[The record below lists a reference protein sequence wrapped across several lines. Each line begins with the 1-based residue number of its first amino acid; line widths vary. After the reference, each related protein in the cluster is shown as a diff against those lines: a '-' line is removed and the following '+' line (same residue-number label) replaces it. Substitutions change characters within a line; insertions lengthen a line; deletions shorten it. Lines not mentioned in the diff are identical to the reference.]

1 MLDKNMLE
9 SSKRNAVLINYSE
22 DENKEK
28 LSKGTSKIGGKPDLP
43 KDFQWFFYKGED
55 YKKRVENRPLSF
67 LMQINCEEVHKY
79 DKESLLP
86 EKGMLYFFYELFTM
100 TWGFSPQDRESAKVF
115 YYDGE
120 IEDLV
125 PADFPEDMEKD
136 CIIPESK
143 INFES
148 MNDYPID
155 FLDYYDPDDSDEEM
169 DRKEK
174 EFEKELE
181 ELGYKADTT
190 KLLGHPELIQGEYWE
205 ECEGVAGKNIYYGSA
220 PIKYGSDE
228 VKKSIKENAK
238 DWILL
243 MQMSELEI
251 GDYGLY
257 FGDSGK
263 IYFNIRKEDLKNKN
277 FDNVWLILQC
287 YYTREGSYEKSF

>member
-9 SSKRNAVLINYSE
+9 TSKRNAILINYSE
-22 DENKEK
+22 EENREK
-28 LSKGTSKIGGKPDLP
+28 LPKGTSKIGGKPDLP
-43 KDFQWFFYKGED
+43 KDFQWFYYKGED
-55 YKKRVENRPLSF
+55 YKKIVENRPLSF

-100 TWGFSPQDRESAKVF
+100 TWGFSPQDKGSAKVF

-143 INFES
+143 IDFES

-169 DRKEK
+169 ERKEK
-174 EFEKELE
+174 EFEKDLE
-181 ELGYKADTT
+181 ELGYKTDTT

-243 MQMSELEI
+243 MQVSELEI

-277 FDNVWLILQC
+277 FNNVWLILQC
-287 YYTREGSYEKSF
+287 Y

>member
-9 SSKRNAVLINYSE
+9 TSKRNAILINYSE

-28 LSKGTSKIGGKPDLP
+28 LPKGTSKIGGKPDLP
-43 KDFQWFFYKGED
+43 KDFQWFYYKGED
-55 YKKRVENRPLSF
+55 YKKIVENRPLSF

-100 TWGFSPQDRESAKVF
+100 TWGFSPQDRGSAKVF

-155 FLDYYDPDDSDEEM
+155 FLDYYDVDDSIEET
-169 DRKEK
+169 RRICVERI
-174 EFEKELE
+174 F
-181 ELGYKADTT
+181 
-190 KLLGHPELIQGEYWE
+190 
-205 ECEGVAGKNIYYGSA
+205 
-220 PIKYGSDE
+220 
-228 VKKSIKENAK
+228 KK
-238 DWILL
+238 
-243 MQMSELEI
+243 
-251 GDYGLY
+251 
-257 FGDSGK
+257 
-263 IYFNIRKEDLKNKN
+263 
-277 FDNVWLILQC
+277 
-287 YYTREGSYEKSF
+287 

>member
-9 SSKRNAVLINYSE
+9 TSKRNAILINYSE
-22 DENKEK
+22 DENREK
-28 LSKGTSKIGGKPDLP
+28 LPKGTSKIGGKPDLP
-43 KDFQWFFYKGED
+43 KDFQWFYYKGED
-55 YKKRVENRPLSF
+55 YKKIVENRPLSF

-100 TWGFSPQDRESAKVF
+100 TWGFSPQDRGSAKVF

-174 EFEKELE
+174 EFEKELD
-181 ELGYKADTT
+181 ELGYKTDTT

-243 MQMSELEI
+243 MQVSELEI

-287 YYTREGSYEKSF
+287 Y

>member
-9 SSKRNAVLINYSE
+9 TSKKNAILINYSE

-28 LSKGTSKIGGKPDLP
+28 LPKGTSKIGGKPDLP
-43 KDFQWFFYKGED
+43 KDFQWFYYKGED
-55 YKKRVENRPLSF
+55 YKKIVENRPLSF

-100 TWGFSPQDRESAKVF
+100 TWGFSPQDRGSAKVF

-120 IEDLV
+120 IEALV
-125 PADFPEDMEKD
+125 PVDFPEDMEKD

-169 DRKEK
+169 ERKEK

-181 ELGYKADTT
+181 ELGYKTDTT

-205 ECEGVAGKNIYYGSA
+205 ECEGVARKNIYYGSA

-277 FDNVWLILQC
+277 FDNVWLTLQC
-287 YYTREGSYEKSF
+287 Y

>member
-9 SSKRNAVLINYSE
+9 TSKRNAILINYSE
-22 DENKEK
+22 DENREK
-28 LSKGTSKIGGKPDLP
+28 LPKGTSKIGGKPDLP
-43 KDFQWFFYKGED
+43 KDFQWFYYKGED

-79 DKESLLP
+79 DEESLLP
-86 EKGMLYFFYELFTM
+86 KKGMLYFFYELFTM
-100 TWGFSPQDRESAKVF
+100 TWGFSPQDRGSAKVF

-120 IEDLV
+120 IKDLIST
-125 PADFPEDMEKD
+125 DFPENIEKD

-143 INFES
+143 IDFES
-148 MNDYPID
+148 MNDYTID
-155 FLDYYDPDDSDEEM
+155 FLDYYDVDDSDEEM

-174 EFEKELE
+174 EFEKDLE
-181 ELGYKADTT
+181 ELGYKIDTT

-205 ECEGVAGKNIYYGSA
+205 ECEGVARKNIYYGSA
-220 PIKYGSDE
+220 PIKYGSDDI
-228 VKKSIKENAK
+228 KKAIKENAK

-243 MQMSELEI
+243 MQVSELEI

-257 FGDSGK
+257 FGDCGK

-287 YYTREGSYEKSF
+287 Y

>member
-9 SSKRNAVLINYSE
+9 TSKRNAILINYSE
-22 DENKEK
+22 DENRKK
-28 LSKGTSKIGGKPDLP
+28 LPKGTSKIGGKPDLP
-43 KDFQWFFYKGED
+43 KVFQWFYYKGED
-55 YKKRVENRPLSF
+55 YKKIVENRPLSF

-100 TWGFSPQDRESAKVF
+100 TWGFSPQDRGSAKVF

-120 IEDLV
+120 IEALV
-125 PADFPEDMEKD
+125 PVDFPEDMEKD

-169 DRKEK
+169 ERKEK

-181 ELGYKADTT
+181 ELGYKTDTT

-205 ECEGVAGKNIYYGSA
+205 ECEGVARKNIYYGSA

-277 FDNVWLILQC
+277 FDNVWLTLQC
-287 YYTREGSYEKSF
+287 Y

>member
-9 SSKRNAVLINYSE
+9 TSKRNAILINYSE
-22 DENKEK
+22 DENREK
-28 LSKGTSKIGGKPDLP
+28 LPKGTSKIGGKPDLP
-43 KDFQWFFYKGED
+43 KDFQWFYYKGED
-55 YKKRVENRPLSF
+55 YKKIVENRPLSF

-100 TWGFSPQDRESAKVF
+100 TWGFSPQDRGSAKVF

-125 PADFPEDMEKD
+125 STNFPEDMEKD

-155 FLDYYDPDDSDEEM
+155 FLDYYDVDDSDEEM
-169 DRKEK
+169 ERKEK

-181 ELGYKADTT
+181 ELGYKVDTT
-190 KLLGHPELIQGEYWE
+190 KLLGYPELIQGEYWE
-205 ECEGVAGKNIYYGSA
+205 ECEGVARKNIYYGSA

-243 MQMSELEI
+243 MQVSELEI

-277 FDNVWLILQC
+277 FDDVWLILQC
-287 YYTREGSYEKSF
+287 Y

>member
-9 SSKRNAVLINYSE
+9 TSKRNAILINYSE
-22 DENKEK
+22 DENREK
-28 LSKGTSKIGGKPDLP
+28 LPKGTSKIGGKPDLP
-43 KDFQWFFYKGED
+43 KDFQWFYYKGED
-55 YKKRVENRPLSF
+55 YKKIVENRPLSF

-100 TWGFSPQDRESAKVF
+100 TWGFSPQDRGSAKVF

-205 ECEGVAGKNIYYGSA
+205 ECEGAAGKNIYYGSA

-287 YYTREGSYEKSF
+287 Y

>member
-9 SSKRNAVLINYSE
+9 TSKRNAILINYSE

-28 LSKGTSKIGGKPDLP
+28 LPKGTSKIGGKPDLP
-43 KDFQWFFYKGED
+43 KDFQWFYYEGED
-55 YKKRVENRPLSF
+55 YKKIVENRPLSF

-86 EKGMLYFFYELFTM
+86 EKGILYFFYELFTM
-100 TWGFSPQDRESAKVF
+100 TWGFSPQDKGSAKVF

-120 IEDLV
+120 IEELV
-125 PADFPEDMEKD
+125 PTDFPEDMEED

-143 INFES
+143 IEFES

-205 ECEGVAGKNIYYGSA
+205 ECEGVARKNIYYGSA

-287 YYTREGSYEKSF
+287 Y

>member
-9 SSKRNAVLINYSE
+9 SSKRNAILINYSE
-22 DENKEK
+22 DENKEN
-28 LSKGTSKIGGKPDLP
+28 LPKGTSKIGGKPDLP
-43 KDFQWFFYKGED
+43 KDFQWFYYNGED
-55 YKKRVENRPLSF
+55 YKKIVENRPLSF

-100 TWGFSPQDRESAKVF
+100 TWGFSPQDRGSAKFF

-125 PADFPEDMEKD
+125 PADFPEDMEED

-205 ECEGVAGKNIYYGSA
+205 ECEGVARKNIYYGSA

-277 FDNVWLILQC
+277 FDDVWLILQC
-287 YYTREGSYEKSF
+287 Y

>member
-9 SSKRNAVLINYSE
+9 SSKRNAILINYSE
-22 DENKEK
+22 EENREK
-28 LSKGTSKIGGKPDLP
+28 LPKGTSKVGGKPDLP
-43 KDFQWFFYKGED
+43 KDFQWFYYKGED
-55 YKKRVENRPLSF
+55 YKKIVENRPLSF

-100 TWGFSPQDRESAKVF
+100 TWGFSPQDRGSAKFF

-125 PADFPEDMEKD
+125 PADFPEDMEED

-277 FDNVWLILQC
+277 FDDVWLILQC
-287 YYTREGSYEKSF
+287 Y

>member
-9 SSKRNAVLINYSE
+9 TSKRNAILINYSE
-22 DENKEK
+22 EENKEK
-28 LSKGTSKIGGKPDLP
+28 LLKGTSKIGGKPDLP
-43 KDFQWFFYKGED
+43 KDFQWFYYNGED
-55 YKKRVENRPLSF
+55 YKKIVENRPLSF

-100 TWGFSPQDRESAKVF
+100 TWGFSPQDRGSAKVF

-125 PADFPEDMEKD
+125 SADFPEDMEKD

-174 EFEKELE
+174 EFEKELD

-243 MQMSELEI
+243 MQVSELEI

-287 YYTREGSYEKSF
+287 Y

>member
-9 SSKRNAVLINYSE
+9 NSKRNAVLINYSDE
-22 DENKEK
+22 ENKK
-28 LSKGTSKIGGKPDLP
+28 PLPKGTSKIGGKPDLP
-43 KDFQWFFYKGED
+43 KDFQWFYYEGED
-55 YKKRVENRPLSF
+55 YKKRVVNRPLSF

-100 TWGFSPQDRESAKVF
+100 TWGFSPQDKGSAKVF
-115 YYDGE
+115 YYDGNTE
-120 IEDLV
+120 ELV
-125 PADFPEDMEKD
+125 STDFPKDMDKD

-155 FLDYYDPDDSDEEM
+155 YYDCYDVDDSDEEM

-174 EFEKELE
+174 ELEKELD

-220 PIKYGSDE
+220 PIKYGSNE
-228 VKKSIKENAK
+228 VKKYIKENAK

-277 FDNVWLILQC
+277 FDDVWLILQC
-287 YYTREGSYEKSF
+287 Y

>member
-9 SSKRNAVLINYSE
+9 TSKRNAILINYSE
-22 DENKEK
+22 DENREK
-28 LSKGTSKIGGKPDLP
+28 LPKGTSKIGGKPDLP
-43 KDFQWFFYKGED
+43 KDFQWFYYKGED
-55 YKKRVENRPLSF
+55 YKKIVENRPLSF

-100 TWGFSPQDRESAKVF
+100 TWGFSPQDRGSAKVF

-125 PADFPEDMEKD
+125 PVDFPEDMEKD

-174 EFEKELE
+174 EFEKELD

-205 ECEGVAGKNIYYGSA
+205 ECEGAARKNIYYGSA

-228 VKKSIKENAK
+228 VKNSIKENAK

-277 FDNVWLILQC
+277 FDDVWLILQC
-287 YYTREGSYEKSF
+287 Y

>member
-9 SSKRNAVLINYSE
+9 TSKRNAILINYSE

-28 LSKGTSKIGGKPDLP
+28 LPKGTSKIGGKPDLP
-43 KDFQWFFYKGED
+43 KDFQWFYYKGED

-100 TWGFSPQDRESAKVF
+100 TWGFSPQDRGSAKVF

-125 PADFPEDMEKD
+125 PADFPEDIEKD

-143 INFES
+143 IDFES

-155 FLDYYDPDDSDEEM
+155 FLDYYDVDDSDEEM
-169 DRKEK
+169 ERKEK
-174 EFEKELE
+174 EFEKELD
-181 ELGYKADTT
+181 ELGYKSDTT

-205 ECEGVAGKNIYYGSA
+205 ECEGTARKNIYYGSA

-243 MQMSELEI
+243 MQISELEI

-287 YYTREGSYEKSF
+287 Y

>member
-9 SSKRNAVLINYSE
+9 TSKKNAILINYSE

-28 LSKGTSKIGGKPDLP
+28 LPKGTSKIGGKPDLP
-43 KDFQWFFYKGED
+43 KDFQWFYYNGED
-55 YKKRVENRPLSF
+55 YKKIVENRPLSF

-100 TWGFSPQDRESAKVF
+100 TWGFSPQDRGSAKVF

-125 PADFPEDMEKD
+125 PADFPEDMEED

-174 EFEKELE
+174 ELD

-243 MQMSELEI
+243 MQVSELEI

-277 FDNVWLILQC
+277 FDDVWLILQC
-287 YYTREGSYEKSF
+287 Y

>member
-1 MLDKNMLE
+1 M
-9 SSKRNAVLINYSE
+9 
-22 DENKEK
+22 KEK
-28 LSKGTSKIGGKPDLP
+28 II
-43 KDFQWFFYKGED
+43 
-55 YKKRVENRPLSF
+55 KKRVKNRPLSF

-169 DRKEK
+169 NRKEK
-174 EFEKELE
+174 EFEKELD

-205 ECEGVAGKNIYYGSA
+205 ECEGVARKNIYYGSA
-220 PIKYGSDE
+220 PIKYSSDE

-277 FDNVWLILQC
+277 FDDVWLILQC
-287 YYTREGSYEKSF
+287 Y

>member
-9 SSKRNAVLINYSE
+9 TSKKNAILINYSE

-28 LSKGTSKIGGKPDLP
+28 LPKGTSKIGGKPDLP
-43 KDFQWFFYKGED
+43 KDFQWFYYNGED
-55 YKKRVENRPLSF
+55 YKKIVENRPLSF

-100 TWGFSPQDRESAKVF
+100 TWGFSPQDRGSAKVF
-115 YYDGE
+115 YYNGE

-143 INFES
+143 IDFES

-205 ECEGVAGKNIYYGSA
+205 ECEGAAGKNIYYGSA

-228 VKKSIKENAK
+228 VKKFIKENAK

-277 FDNVWLILQC
+277 FDDVWLILQC
-287 YYTREGSYEKSF
+287 Y

>member
-9 SSKRNAVLINYSE
+9 TSKRNAILINYSE
-22 DENKEK
+22 DENREK
-28 LSKGTSKIGGKPDLP
+28 LPKGTSKIGGKPDLP
-43 KDFQWFFYKGED
+43 KDFQWFYYKGED
-55 YKKRVENRPLSF
+55 YKKIVENRPLSF

-100 TWGFSPQDRESAKVF
+100 TWGFSPQDRGSAKVF

-125 PADFPEDMEKD
+125 STDFPEDMEKD

-155 FLDYYDPDDSDEEM
+155 FLDYYDVDDSDEEM
-169 DRKEK
+169 ERKEK
-174 EFEKELE
+174 EFEKDLE
-181 ELGYKADTT
+181 ELGYKTDTI

-277 FDNVWLILQC
+277 FDDVWLILQC
-287 YYTREGSYEKSF
+287 Y

>member
-9 SSKRNAVLINYSE
+9 TSKRNAILINYSE
-22 DENKEK
+22 DENREK
-28 LSKGTSKIGGKPDLP
+28 LPKGTSKIGGKPDLP
-43 KDFQWFFYKGED
+43 KDFQWFYYKGED
-55 YKKRVENRPLSF
+55 YKKIVENRPLSF

-100 TWGFSPQDRESAKVF
+100 TWGFSPQDRGSAKVF

-125 PADFPEDMEKD
+125 PTDFPKDMEKD

-143 INFES
+143 IDFES

-155 FLDYYDPDDSDEEM
+155 FLDYYDDDDSIEETR
-169 DRKEK
+169 RKEK

-181 ELGYKADTT
+181 ELGYKTDTT

-205 ECEGVAGKNIYYGSA
+205 ECEGVARKNIYYGSA

-228 VKKSIKENAK
+228 IKKSIKENAK

-287 YYTREGSYEKSF
+287 Y

>member
-9 SSKRNAVLINYSE
+9 TSKRNAILINYSE

-28 LSKGTSKIGGKPDLP
+28 LPKGTSKIGGKPDLP
-43 KDFQWFFYKGED
+43 KDFQWFYYKRED
-55 YKKRVENRPLSF
+55 YKKIVENRPLSF

-125 PADFPEDMEKD
+125 STDFPEDMEKD

-174 EFEKELE
+174 EFEKDLK
-181 ELGYKADTT
+181 ELGYKTDTT

-205 ECEGVAGKNIYYGSA
+205 ECEGVARKNIYYGSA

-287 YYTREGSYEKSF
+287 Y

>member
-9 SSKRNAVLINYSE
+9 NSKRNAVLINYSDE
-22 DENKEK
+22 ENKK
-28 LSKGTSKIGGKPDLP
+28 PLSKGTSKIGGKPDLP
-43 KDFQWFFYKGED
+43 KDFQWFYYEGED
-55 YKKRVENRPLSF
+55 YKKRVVNRPLSF

-100 TWGFSPQDRESAKVF
+100 TWGFSPQDKGSAKVF
-115 YYDGE
+115 YYDGNTE
-120 IEDLV
+120 ELV
-125 PADFPEDMEKD
+125 STNFPKDMDKD

-155 FLDYYDPDDSDEEM
+155 YYDCYDVDDSDEEM

-174 EFEKELE
+174 ELEKELD

-190 KLLGHPELIQGEYWE
+190 KLLGHPELIQGKYWE

-228 VKKSIKENAK
+228 IKKSIKENAK

-277 FDNVWLILQC
+277 FDDVWLILQC
-287 YYTREGSYEKSF
+287 Y

>member
-9 SSKRNAVLINYSE
+9 TSKRNAILINYSE
-22 DENKEK
+22 EENKEK
-28 LSKGTSKIGGKPDLP
+28 LLKGTSKIGGKPDLP
-43 KDFQWFFYKGED
+43 KDFQWFYYNGED
-55 YKKRVENRPLSF
+55 YKKIVENRPLSF

-100 TWGFSPQDRESAKVF
+100 TWGFSPQDRGSAKVF

-125 PADFPEDMEKD
+125 PADFSEDMEED

-174 EFEKELE
+174 ELD

-243 MQMSELEI
+243 MQVSELEI

-287 YYTREGSYEKSF
+287 Y

>member
-9 SSKRNAVLINYSE
+9 TSKRNAILINYSE

-28 LSKGTSKIGGKPDLP
+28 LPKGTSKIGGKPDLP
-43 KDFQWFFYKGED
+43 KDFQWFYYKGED
-55 YKKRVENRPLSF
+55 YKKIVENRPLSF

-100 TWGFSPQDRESAKVF
+100 TWGFSPQDRGSAKVF

-155 FLDYYDPDDSDEEM
+155 FLDYYDPDDSDKEM

-205 ECEGVAGKNIYYGSA
+205 ECEGAAGKNIYYGSA

-287 YYTREGSYEKSF
+287 Y

>member
-9 SSKRNAVLINYSE
+9 TSKRNAILINYSE
-22 DENKEK
+22 DENREK
-28 LSKGTSKIGGKPDLP
+28 LPKGTSKIGGKPDLP
-43 KDFQWFFYKGED
+43 KDFQWFYYKGED
-55 YKKRVENRPLSF
+55 YKKIVENRPLSF

-100 TWGFSPQDRESAKVF
+100 TWGFSPQDRGSAKVF

-125 PADFPEDMEKD
+125 STDFPEDMEKD

-155 FLDYYDPDDSDEEM
+155 FLDYYDVDDSDEEM
-169 DRKEK
+169 ERKEK

-205 ECEGVAGKNIYYGSA
+205 ECEGVARKNIYYGSA

-228 VKKSIKENAK
+228 IKKSIKENAK

-277 FDNVWLILQC
+277 FDDVWLILQC
-287 YYTREGSYEKSF
+287 Y

>member
-9 SSKRNAVLINYSE
+9 TSKRNAVLINYSE

-28 LSKGTSKIGGKPDLP
+28 LPKGTSKIGGKPDLP
-43 KDFQWFFYKGED
+43 KDFQWFYYNGED
-55 YKKRVENRPLSF
+55 YKKIVENRPLSF

-100 TWGFSPQDRESAKVF
+100 TWGFSPQDRGSAKVF

-125 PADFPEDMEKD
+125 PTDFPEDMEKD

-143 INFES
+143 IDFES

-155 FLDYYDPDDSDEEM
+155 FLDYYDVDDSIEETR
-169 DRKEK
+169 RKEK

-205 ECEGVAGKNIYYGSA
+205 ECEGAAGKNIYYGSA

-243 MQMSELEI
+243 MQVSELEI

-287 YYTREGSYEKSF
+287 Y

>member
-9 SSKRNAVLINYSE
+9 ISKRNAILINYSE

-28 LSKGTSKIGGKPDLP
+28 LPKGTSKIGGKPDLP
-43 KDFQWFFYKGED
+43 KDFQWFYYNGED
-55 YKKRVENRPLSF
+55 YKKIVENRPLSF

-100 TWGFSPQDRESAKVF
+100 TWGFSPQDRGSAKVF

-125 PADFPEDMEKD
+125 PADFPEDMEED

-243 MQMSELEI
+243 MQVSELEI

-263 IYFNIRKEDLKNKN
+263 IYFNIRKENLKNKN

-287 YYTREGSYEKSF
+287 Y

>member
-9 SSKRNAVLINYSE
+9 TSKRNAILINYSE
-22 DENKEK
+22 NENKEK
-28 LSKGTSKIGGKPDLP
+28 LPKGTSKIGGKPDLP
-43 KDFQWFFYKGED
+43 KDFQWFYYKGED
-55 YKKRVENRPLSF
+55 YKKIVENRPLSF

-100 TWGFSPQDRESAKVF
+100 TWGFSPQDRGSAKVF

-125 PADFPEDMEKD
+125 PANFPEDMEKD

-155 FLDYYDPDDSDEEM
+155 FLDYYDVDDSDEEM

-174 EFEKELE
+174 EFEKDLE
-181 ELGYKADTT
+181 ELGYKTDTT

-205 ECEGVAGKNIYYGSA
+205 ECEGVARKNIYYGSA

-243 MQMSELEI
+243 MQVSELEI

-277 FDNVWLILQC
+277 FDDVWLILQC
-287 YYTREGSYEKSF
+287 Y

>member
-9 SSKRNAVLINYSE
+9 TSKRNAILINYSE
-22 DENKEK
+22 DENREK
-28 LSKGTSKIGGKPDLP
+28 LPKGTSKIGGKPDLP
-43 KDFQWFFYKGED
+43 KDFQWFYYKGED
-55 YKKRVENRPLSF
+55 YKKIVENRPLSF

-100 TWGFSPQDRESAKVF
+100 TWGFSPQDKGSAKVF

-174 EFEKELE
+174 EFEKELN

-228 VKKSIKENAK
+228 AKKSIKENAK

-287 YYTREGSYEKSF
+287 Y

>member
-9 SSKRNAVLINYSE
+9 TSKRNAILINYSE
-22 DENKEK
+22 DENREK
-28 LSKGTSKIGGKPDLP
+28 LPKGTSKIGGKPDLP
-43 KDFQWFFYKGED
+43 KDFQWFYYKGED
-55 YKKRVENRPLSF
+55 YKKIVENRPLSF

-100 TWGFSPQDRESAKVF
+100 TWGFSPQDKGSAKVF

-174 EFEKELE
+174 EFEKELN
-181 ELGYKADTT
+181 ELGYKADTI

-243 MQMSELEI
+243 MQVSELEI

-263 IYFNIRKEDLKNKN
+263 IYFNIRKEDLNNKN

-287 YYTREGSYEKSF
+287 Y

>member
-9 SSKRNAVLINYSE
+9 TSKRNAILINYSE
-22 DENKEK
+22 DENKKK
-28 LSKGTSKIGGKPDLP
+28 LPKGTSKIGGKPDLP
-43 KDFQWFFYKGED
+43 KDFQWFYYKGED
-55 YKKRVENRPLSF
+55 YKKIVENRPLSF

-100 TWGFSPQDRESAKVF
+100 TWGFSPQDRGSAKVF

-120 IEDLV
+120 IEDLL
-125 PADFPEDMEKD
+125 PTDFPEDMEKD

-155 FLDYYDPDDSDEEM
+155 FLDYYDVDDSDEEM
-169 DRKEK
+169 ERKEK
-174 EFEKELE
+174 EFEKDLE

-205 ECEGVAGKNIYYGSA
+205 ECEGVARKNIYYGSA

-228 VKKSIKENAK
+228 VKKFIKENAK
-238 DWILL
+238 NWILL
-243 MQMSELEI
+243 MQISELEI

-263 IYFNIRKEDLKNKN
+263 IYFNIRKKDLKNKN
-277 FDNVWLILQC
+277 FDDVWLILQC
-287 YYTREGSYEKSF
+287 Y

>member
-9 SSKRNAVLINYSE
+9 SSKRNAILINYSE
-22 DENKEK
+22 DENREK
-28 LSKGTSKIGGKPDLP
+28 LPKGTSKIGGKPDLP
-43 KDFQWFFYKGED
+43 KDFQWFYYKGED

-100 TWGFSPQDRESAKVF
+100 TWGFSPQDRGSAKVF

-143 INFES
+143 IDFES

-155 FLDYYDPDDSDEEM
+155 FLDYYDVNDSDEEM
-169 DRKEK
+169 ERKEK
-174 EFEKELE
+174 EFEKELD
-181 ELGYKADTT
+181 ELGYKSDTT

-205 ECEGVAGKNIYYGSA
+205 ECEGVARKNIYYGSA

-263 IYFNIRKEDLKNKN
+263 IYFNIRKGDLKNKN

-287 YYTREGSYEKSF
+287 Y

>member
-22 DENKEK
+22 DENREK

-43 KDFQWFFYKGED
+43 KDFQWFYYNGED
-55 YKKRVENRPLSF
+55 YKKIVENRPLSF

-115 YYDGE
+115 YYNGE
-120 IEDLV
+120 IKDLV

-174 EFEKELE
+174 EFEKDLK

-263 IYFNIRKEDLKNKN
+263 IYFNIRKGDLKNKN
-277 FDNVWLILQC
+277 FNDVWLILQC
-287 YYTREGSYEKSF
+287 Y

>member
-1 MLDKNMLE
+1 MLDKNMFE
-9 SSKRNAVLINYSE
+9 TSKRNAILINYSK
-22 DENKEK
+22 DQNKKK
-28 LSKGTSKIGGKPDLP
+28 LPKGTSKIGGKPDLP
-43 KDFQWFFYKGED
+43 KDFQWFYYEGED

-100 TWGFSPQDRESAKVF
+100 TWGFSPQDRGSAKVF

-120 IEDLV
+120 IEELV
-125 PADFPEDMEKD
+125 PADFPKDMEKD

-169 DRKEK
+169 EKKEK
-174 EFEKELE
+174 EFEKDLE

-287 YYTREGSYEKSF
+287 Y